1 MLVRQSARVLHQ
13 LREPRVILKLDLA
26 RAFYSISWPFLFKVL
41 RRFGFGDR
49 FLDWLAI
56 LLSSASTR
64 VLINGK
70 LGPRSGI
77 DEACGRVIP
86 CRRSCPSSPSTSWGA

>member
-1 MLVRQSARVLHQ
+1 
-13 LREPRVILKLDLA
+13 VILKLDLA
-26 RAFYSISWPFLFKVL
+26 RAFDSISWPFLFKVL

-86 CRRSCPSSPSTSWGA
+86 CRRTCP